1 MSEYF
6 TDMQI
11 NLQIEVSA
19 YQSKP
24 FSAKFENY
32 TQHNLATSKYI

>member
-1 MSEYF
+1 MLEYF

-11 NLQIEVSA
+11 NPQIEVSA
-19 YQSKP
+19 YQSEP

-32 TQHNLATSKYI
+32 TQHNFSY